1 MDIISMTPSELKQ
14 IVGKRAEEDGL
25 TSDAERKMSFWTS
38 ISICLAFI
46 GLFIVGGIVT
56 VGSLVKALSD

>member
-14 IVGKRAEEDGL
+14 IVSKRAAGSMTSED
-25 TSDAERKMSFWTS
+25 ERKMSFWTS
-38 ISICLAFI
+38 VSICLAFI
-46 GLFIVGGIVT
+46 GLFIVGGIVA